1 MPHSSGG
8 GSHSGG
14 SHSGGGGSSHHSSSG
29 GGSSS
34 SSTFSNTRLST
45 KPYRFCTTYCYYKD
59 KKPVYV
65 YSTSDAKTSK
75 PSGFEIFQRILC
87 FVLVAPMFFVLA
99 FWMFME
105 GINTKDKLKG
115 SYDKEI
121 IIEDNAGVIDD
132 EDELYD
138 VLEDFYKKTGIVPG
152 VLTINNE
159 EWINDNKD
167 FPKVALKKY
176 TSIYDDE
183 AHWLI
188 VYSEPKNPDP
198 EFNDWYWEGIQGDR
212 TDKIVTRKVADTFTE
227 EVHKLL
233 LKNSVSVDEAIAGG
247 FKKITPGIMKAEVKW
262 GAVFFAILVL
272 GFLVWLA
279 VYLFDIHPIRK
290 AILKKSF
297 KVPVNDYK
305 NIKEETCEF
314 CGGIYVIGCHLDCPH
329 CGGAIKPHDYTVDAQ
344 GNVKEVLS

>member
-14 SHSGGGGSSHHSSSG
+14 SHSGGGSSHSGSSG

-34 SSTFSNTRLST
+34 SSGFSNTRLST

-75 PSGFEIFQRILC
+75 SSGFEIFQRIAC
-87 FVLVAPMFFVLA
+87 FVLVAPMFLVLSI
-99 FWMFME
+99 WLFME
-105 GINTKDKLKG
+105 GVSTKDKLKG

-138 VLEDFYKKTGIVPG
+138 VLEDFYDKTGIVPG

-159 EWINDNKD
+159 EWINENKD
-167 FPKVALKKY
+167 FPKVALRKY
-176 TSIYDDE
+176 TSIYNDE
-183 AHWLI
+183 SHWLI
-188 VYSEPKNPDP
+188 VYSEPENPDP
-198 EFNDWYWEGIQGDR
+198 DFNDWYWEGIQGNN
-212 TDKIVTRKVADTFTE
+212 TDKIVTTKVADTFTK

-247 FKKITPGIMKAEVKW
+247 FKKILPGIMRTEVKW
-262 GAVFFAILVL
+262 AAILFGIVILAFL
-272 GFLVWLA
+272 GWLA
-279 VYLFDIHPIRK
+279 VYLFNIHPIRK

-297 KVPVNDYK
+297 KVPVSDYTK
-305 NIKEETCEF
+305 IREETCEF

-329 CGGAIKPHDYTVDAQ
+329 CGAAIKPHDYTVDAQ